1 MFRLDQDRIN
11 SLSYEQQVGCGE
23 YVAVVVAHTR
33 SRACWSLVRVPL
45 CFFFVFFSPCF
56 TLLAVQFKIAEF
68 IGAIRGALE
77 RGVNEGGVVTEEM
90 VS

>member
-1 MFRLDQDRIN
+1 MNNRSAGRKCGGGDGTYMF
-11 SLSYEQQVGCGE
+11 
-23 YVAVVVAHTR
+23 TR
-33 SRACWSLVRVPL
+33 VLESFARALL
-45 CFFFVFFSPCF
+45 FFFVFFSPCF
-56 TLLAVQFKIAEF
+56 THLAVQFKIAEF